1 MSQDCQVGL
10 NFACETEAEVFRNVT
25 EEKINQRSNR
35 QGQLLSFLFIFYMNF
50 AKMITH
56 KNRVFY
62 QYVLCLFL
70 HAYLEK
76 RQHAPSEGMCL
87 QFEHTLD
94 INL

>member
-1 MSQDCQVGL
+1 MPQDCQVGL
-10 NFACETEAEVFRNVT
+10 NFACEKEAEVFRNVA

-50 AKMITH
+50 TKMITH
-56 KNRVFY
+56 KTEYFISMS
-62 QYVLCLFL
+62 CLFL

-76 RQHAPSEGMCL
+76 RPHAPSEGMCL